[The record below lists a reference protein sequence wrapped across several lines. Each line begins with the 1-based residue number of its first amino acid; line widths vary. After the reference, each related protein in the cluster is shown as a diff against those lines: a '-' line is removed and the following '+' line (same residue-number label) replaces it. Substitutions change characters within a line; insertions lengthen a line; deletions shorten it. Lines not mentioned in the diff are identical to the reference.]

1 MRRAPALV
9 LMCGL
14 LGVGVGTALLAFGG
28 RVEGLVWLAA
38 PITVLGLLLVG
49 MWLRDRSRGADP
61 EATPSPQPLPGRWYP
76 FAVVGVGLALWAWVV
91 YWTKFR

>member
-1 MRRAPALV
+1 MQRAPALV

-14 LGVGVGTALLAFGG
+14 LGVGVGAALLAVSGQ
-28 RVEGLVWLAA
+28 VDGLVWLAT

-49 MWLRDRSRGADP
+49 LWLRGRSPGGGP
-61 EATPSPQPLPGRWYP
+61 EATTPPEPPPGRWYP
-76 FAVVGVGLALWAWVV
+76 FAVVGVGLALWAWAV